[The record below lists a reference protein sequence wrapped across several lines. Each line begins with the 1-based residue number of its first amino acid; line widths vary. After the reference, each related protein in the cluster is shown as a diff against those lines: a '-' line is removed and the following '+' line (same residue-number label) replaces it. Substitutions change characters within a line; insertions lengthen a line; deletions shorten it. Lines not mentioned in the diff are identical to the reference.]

1 MGSLPS
7 SDLSMVRSAALW
19 ISKIDCACC
28 SVCSFRWG
36 VVNRELVVDDSSAV
50 REIVEEVDVV
60 AVKSGVVA
68 KSKRAKDVAVTDRYR
83 QR

>member
-1 MGSLPS
+1 
-7 SDLSMVRSAALW
+7 
-19 ISKIDCACC
+19 
-28 SVCSFRWG
+28 